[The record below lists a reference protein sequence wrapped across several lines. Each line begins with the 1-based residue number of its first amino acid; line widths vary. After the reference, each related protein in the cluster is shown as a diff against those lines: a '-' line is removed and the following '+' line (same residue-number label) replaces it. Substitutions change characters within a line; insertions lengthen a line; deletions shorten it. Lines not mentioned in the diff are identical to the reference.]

1 MTKQEAID
9 KHRRMWRWIAEK
21 TRERRKV
28 VDKSDYFYEN
38 GEEGPLGSPIH
49 LCWCCEYARSVCN
62 NDNIVGGHMAYCYL
76 CPIQWS
82 GCWGC
87 CTTDTSAYRM
97 WLHHFC
103 LDDWEEAARWAAA
116 IAELPERL

>member
-28 VDKSDYFYEN
+28 VDKIDYFYETGQMDVN
-38 GEEGPLGSPIH
+38 PKD

-62 NDNIVGGHMAYCYL
+62 NNNIVGGYRAYCYL

-82 GCWGC
+82 VVC

-97 WLHHFC
+97 WLHNFF
-103 LDDWEEAARWAAA
+103 LEDWEEAAHWAAV

>member
-9 KHRRMWRWIAEK
+9 KHRQMWRWIAEK

-28 VDKSDYFYEN
+28 VDKLDYFYET
-38 GEEGPLGSPIH
+38 GQMSDKPWW

-62 NDNIVGGHMAYCYL
+62 NDNIVGDHRAYCYL
-76 CPIQWS
+76 CPIQWI
-82 GCWGC
+82 GGFCLAH
-87 CTTDTSAYRM
+87 TSAYYM
-97 WLHHFC
+97 WVESFC
-103 LDDWEEAARWAAA
+103 KDDWEEAALMAAL